1 MRFVYLNKF
10 KKIEISL
17 IMAMV
22 LTAAIS
28 ISGFAASCNGIEHS
42 VLRMHVIA
50 NSDKDYDQEL
60 KLKVRDAVLK
70 EGSDVFGG
78 ASDVKNAEMKIV
90 ESQDRLLEVAKNV
103 IKDEGYDYK
112 VRIEIGQEYFNTRT
126 YDTITLPAGQYRAV
140 RIIIGEG
147 AGKNWWC
154 VMFPPLC
161 LPGATEE
168 SEIDAV
174 LTDGESK
181 LVKSDPKVDAR
192 FKIVEVF
199 EKILDFIK
207 D

>member
-1 MRFVYLNKF
+1 MGENKL
-10 KKIEISL
+10 KRIEISL
-17 IMAMV
+17 LMAFV

-28 ISGFAASCNGIEHS
+28 MTSFAANCNGIEHS

-50 NSDKDYDQEL
+50 NSDSKEDQEL

-78 ASDVKNAEMKIV
+78 SSNVTDAEEKIAK
-90 ESQDRLLEVAKNV
+90 SQDKLLKVAKEV
-103 IKDEGYDYK
+103 VKEEGYDYNVK
-112 VRIEIGQEYFNTRT
+112 IEIGQEYFNTRT
-126 YDTITLPAGQYRAV
+126 YDNITLPAGQYRAV
-140 RIIIGEG
+140 RIIIGDG

-181 LVKSDPKVDAR
+181 VVKSDPEIDAR
-192 FKIVEVF
+192 FKIVEIY
-199 EKILDFIK
+199 EKFLDLIK
-207 D
+207 K